1 MCKLPVCWC
10 ILYLVP
16 LKIPVLLWLHVVYS
30 YSVLLCAILVQCHVI
45 SNLCI
50 LFCHVVVLLPDAPM
64 LTIQHSTGSL
74 SDDDTLYVTENE
86 HLNLT
91 CLVDAVPMVDVNS
104 IEWTK
109 DDVSVHTGP
118 WLYQSNIQRLEET
131 ICGLTVSLTHS
142 LTNSSRH
149 S

>member
-16 LKIPVLLWLHVVYS
+16 LKIPVLLWLHVVHS
-30 YSVLLCAILVQCHVI
+30 YSVLLLCAILVQCQVI
-45 SNLCI
+45 SNLCM
-50 LFCHVVVLLPDAPM
+50 LFHHVVVLLPDAPI

-118 WLYQSNIQRLEET
+118 WLYQSNIQRLETTANDIAVLLIHE
-131 ICGLTVSLTHS
+131 
-142 LTNSSRH
+142 NFQSS
-149 S
+149 